1 MESDSP
7 RLAGSYML
15 RDMCI
20 AIFLAGMPNLSR
32 SRRNKPPGTHEG
44 ALWAASN
51 RGRYCLDRI
60 FDHSRCMP
68 SGPMH
73 NRGIFLPHISLCMH
87 KQKVG
92 RQVPES
98 DEQKPC
104 VSDGAAFDPTRRCTA
119 CAQIRQPRR
128 SALRQQGALPTQGRR
143 PRAAAGKRASP
154 SKRSQQD
161 RGRLRQQPEAPP
173 RDIGDATPGNTPR
186 SEGTYALATE
196 TEPSPVCLPSPPKC
210 L

>member
-1 MESDSP
+1 
-7 RLAGSYML
+7 ML

-44 ALWAASN
+44 AQWAASN

-60 FDHSRCMP
+60 LTTLAACRRDPCIIEVYFCPISHYACISKRSGGKCPKATSKSPAFPVEPHSTPQEDARHALK
-68 SGPMH
+68 STNQEGA
-73 NRGIFLPHISLCMH
+73 
-87 KQKVG
+87 
-92 RQVPES
+92 
-98 DEQKPC
+98 PC
-104 VSDGAAFDPTRRCTA
+104 GSRARY
-119 CAQIRQPRR
+119 
-128 SALRQQGALPTQGRR
+128 R
-143 PRAAAGKRASP
+143 PKDADRAAAGKRASP

-186 SEGTYALATE
+186 SEGTYAFATE
-196 TEPSPVCLPSPPKC
+196 TEPSSVCLPSPPKC

>member
-1 MESDSP
+1 MPRGVIRAWSIIRSRQYRARVYMESDSP
-7 RLAGSYML
+7 RLAGSHML

-32 SRRNKPPGTHEG
+32 SRRNKPPETHEG
-44 ALWAASN
+44 AQWAASN
-51 RGRYCLDRI
+51 RGRYCLDRV

-104 VSDGAAFDPTRRCTA
+104 VSGGAAFDPTRRCTA
-119 CAQIRQPRR
+119 CAQIRRPRR
-128 SALRQQGALPTQGRR
+128 SALWQQGALPTQGRR
-143 PRAAAGKRASP
+143 PRGS
-154 SKRSQQD
+154 
-161 RGRLRQQPEAPP
+161 RQKSLTVQEEPARQGAPP
-173 RDIGDATPGNTPR
+173 ATTG
-186 SEGTYALATE
+186 GA
-196 TEPSPVCLPSPPKC
+196 PSGHR
-210 L
+210 

>member
-1 MESDSP
+1 
-7 RLAGSYML
+7 ML

-44 ALWAASN
+44 AQWAASN
-51 RGRYCLDRI
+51 RGRYCLDRV

-87 KQKVG
+87 KQKIG

-104 VSDGAAFDPTRRCTA
+104 VSGGAAFDPTRRCTA

-143 PRAAAGKRASP
+143 PRGSRQKSLTVQEEPARQGAPTAP
-154 SKRSQQD
+154 H
-161 RGRLRQQPEAPP
+161 RGGPPHPP
-173 RDIGDATPGNTPR
+173 RPPPLGTSATRRPAIRPAAKAPMPSRRKPSRLPSACPRPR
-186 SEGTYALATE
+186 SAYST
-196 TEPSPVCLPSPPKC
+196 SW
-210 L
+210 